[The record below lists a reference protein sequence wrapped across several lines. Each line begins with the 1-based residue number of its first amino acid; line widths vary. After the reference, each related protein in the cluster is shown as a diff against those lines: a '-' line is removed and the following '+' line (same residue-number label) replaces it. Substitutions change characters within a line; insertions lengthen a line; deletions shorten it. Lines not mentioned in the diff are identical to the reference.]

1 MELLLPRCV
10 VAYGL
15 SVTEELVLVGDE
27 AFEADRASGVDLGGG
42 DADFCAEAV
51 AEAVSEAGGGILI
64 DACGVD
70 KCHEAFGSRFIFRH
84 DAVGVMAAEGID
96 VGDRFVEV
104 ADELDGK
111 GEGEVFLVE
120 AFALR
125 NDIDRDD
132 GIHLFRA
139 ADRDAGIGEGAGELR
154 QKILRDA
161 PMDKDGLDCVAGG
174 GILHLG
180 IHDGGDGD
188 FFLIVLVDVDMAH
201 AVRMA
206 EDRDRGVR
214 HDVLHECIR
223 AARDEE
229 VDGFVT
235 FEELVDLIVLLGLEQ
250 RILRKTGSDGGLL
263 DQAEEDAVGV
273 GRFFAAL
280 QDGTVAALQA
290 EGGDLYQR
298 IGAGF
303 EDDAD
308 DADGAGHT
316 VEREPFVELAGERH
330 AIDRIRQSDEAG
342 ELCFHVSELSFI
354 EFETLLDGRG
364 DAAFFCQREVFA
376 IGGKDLFFACKERFT
391 DEGECVIPFFERSRS
406 QNGRGEL
413 HFAGFFFDVHGR
425 VLSGGVTG
433 DQDLGAVRR
442 IKRSAAFVPHPLWG
456 NAIKLSGRTF
466 LAPHRV
472 MLLS

>member
-1 MELLLPRCV
+1 M
-10 VAYGL
+10 
-15 SVTEELVLVGDE
+15 
-27 AFEADRASGVDLGGG
+27 DLGGG

-51 AEAVSEAGGGILI
+51 AEAVGEAGGGILI

-70 KCHEAFGSRFIFRH
+70 ECHEAFGSRLIFRH

-96 VGDRFVEV
+96 VGDRFGEI
-104 ADELDGK
+104 ADNLDGK

-132 GIHLFRA
+132 VIHLFRA

-154 QKILRDA
+154 QEILRYA

-188 FFLIVLVDVDMAH
+188 LILIVLVDVDMAH
-201 AVRMA
+201 AVCMA

-235 FEELVDLIVLLGLEQ
+235 FEKLVDLIVLLGLEQ
-250 RILRKTGSDGGLL
+250 RILRKAGAGGSLL
-263 DQAEEDAVGV
+263 DQAEEDAVRV
-273 GRFFAAL
+273 GRFLAAF

-298 IGAGF
+298 VGAGF

-308 DADGAGHT
+308 DADGAGHA
-316 VEREPFVELAGERH
+316 VEREPFIELAGERH
-330 AIDRIRQSDEAG
+330 AIDRIRQTDEAG
-342 ELCFHVSELSFI
+342 ELCLDVGELPFV
-354 EFETLLDGRG
+354 EFETLLDGRS
-364 DAAFFCQREVFA
+364 DAVLFCQREVFMVC
-376 IGGKDLFFACKERFT
+376 GKDFFFVCKE
-391 DEGECVIPFFERSRS
+391 
-406 QNGRGEL
+406 
-413 HFAGFFFDVHGR
+413 
-425 VLSGGVTG
+425 
-433 DQDLGAVRR
+433 
-442 IKRSAAFVPHPLWG
+442 
-456 NAIKLSGRTF
+456 
-466 LAPHRV
+466 
-472 MLLS
+472 